1 MNRDIDGM
9 PPLASLDG
17 WRAFMSQNLPEPPAV
32 LPEEA
37 WRGLS
42 GVERGVYD
50 QARTAYHDELLLVST
65 PAIRKITTTGMKLIA
80 RNARRQTGRKG
91 LIVSGP
97 SGTGKTTSVS
107 QLGKRHQLKVERSTP
122 VDVTGERVPV
132 VYIVTPPAVKPR
144 DLVVELAAFLGLPY
158 AYRESPQVITHNV
171 ISVLHK
177 VRCRLIVV
185 DEIHNLDLTTRNGQ
199 DASDQLK
206 YLFEQIQAT
215 FVYAGVNVTENGLF
229 SGLRGRQLAGR
240 FITLNT
246 GAFDHDT
253 AQQREDWE
261 RVVVTMEGTL
271 RLHRH
276 VSGTLLKHESYLH
289 RRTGGMI
296 GSLDQLIYEAAN
308 DAIVDGTE
316 KITQRHLKAVVLDTA
331 AEEAQA

>member
-1 MNRDIDGM
+1 MTHESEGM

-17 WRAFMSQNLPEPPAV
+17 WRTFMSQNLPEPPAL
-32 LPEEA
+32 LPEAA
-37 WRGLS
+37 WQGLDR
-42 GVERGVYD
+42 VERAVYD
-50 QARTAYHDELLLVST
+50 QARTGYHDELLLVST
-65 PAIRKITTTGMKLIA
+65 PAIRRITTTGMKLIA
-80 RNARRQTGRKG
+80 RNGRRQTGRKG

-107 QLGKRHQLKVERSTP
+107 QLGKRHQLAVDRRSP
-122 VDVTGERVPV
+122 VDISGEQVPV

-158 AYRESPQVITHNV
+158 AYRESPQAITHNV

-177 VRCRLIVV
+177 VGCRLIVV

-215 FVYAGVNVTENGLF
+215 FVYAGVNVSENGLF

-240 FITLNT
+240 FITLHT

-253 AQQREDWE
+253 TQQREDWE
-261 RVVVTMEGTL
+261 RVVATMESTL

-276 VSGTLLKHESYLH
+276 TTGTLRKQAAYLH

-308 DAIVDGTE
+308 DAIADGTE
-316 KITQRHLKAVVLDTA
+316 KITKRHLEAVVLDTA
-331 AEEAQA
+331 AEESRR

>member
-1 MNRDIDGM
+1 M
-9 PPLASLDG
+9 
-17 WRAFMSQNLPEPPAV
+17 E
-32 LPEEA
+32 
-37 WRGLS
+37 
-42 GVERGVYD
+42 
-50 QARTAYHDELLLVST
+50 RTA
-65 PAIRKITTTGMKLIA
+65 
-80 RNARRQTGRKG
+80 
-91 LIVSGP
+91 
-97 SGTGKTTSVS
+97 
-107 QLGKRHQLKVERSTP
+107 P
-122 VDVTGERVPV
+122 VDTSGERIPV

-158 AYRESPQVITHNV
+158 ASRESPQAITHNV

-246 GAFDHDT
+246 GPFEHDT
-253 AQQREDWE
+253 PQQREDWE
-261 RVVVTMEGTL
+261 RVVLTMESTL

-276 VSGTLLKHESYLH
+276 TPGTLRRHEPYLH
-289 RRTGGMI
+289 KRTGGMI

-308 DAIVDGTE
+308 DAIADGTE
-316 KITQRHLKAVVLDTA
+316 KITKRHLEAVVLDTA
-331 AEEAQA
+331 AEEVRS